1 MKNLLPALKRNSVR
15 IIAVVALGLIVGC
28 AALNGGN
35 EHREASSVMDY
46 LYPKN
51 SLSHVDTPGVPV
63 LSLPLR
69 VGVAFVPE
77 RKNRSGNYFVTEN
90 ERFTE
95 KQKMALMKQVSDDFK
110 KYPFV
115 QSIQLIPSAY
125 LTPQGGFDNL
135 DQLRQM
141 FSVDVIALL
150 SYDQV
155 QFTDE
160 GFFSLTYV
168 TVVGAWTVPGER
180 NDTKTMMDTVVY
192 DIASRKLLF
201 RAPGISQVK
210 ASATPVNLSEE
221 LRDNSEEGF
230 QRASTNM
237 VANLQ
242 GELVQFKDR
251 VKSSPE
257 EFKVVTKPGYSGV
270 GMGAVDAFDLALLS
284 TMGAGFL
291 ALRKAKSRAISKT
304 NLR

>member
-1 MKNLLPALKRNSVR
+1 MKTLLPACKRNAVR
-15 IIAVVALGLIVGC
+15 ITAVTGLALIAGC
-28 AALNGGN
+28 AVLSGSN

-46 LYPKN
+46 LYPKH
-51 SLSHVDTPGVPV
+51 STTQVDTPTVPV

-77 RKNRSGNYFVTEN
+77 RANRSGGMFVTSDS

-95 KQKMALMKQVSDDFK
+95 KQKMALMRQVSDDFK

-125 LTPQGGFDNL
+125 LTPQGSFDNL

-141 FSVDVIALL
+141 FGVDVIALL
-150 SYDQV
+150 SYDQA

-160 GFFSLTYV
+160 GVFSFAYV
-168 TVVGAWTVPGER
+168 TVVGAWVVEGER

-201 RAPGISQVK
+201 RAPGISQIK

-221 LRDNSEEGF
+221 LRDDSEHGF
-230 QRASTNM
+230 EQAATNM
-237 VANLQ
+237 VSNLQ
-242 GELVQFKDR
+242 VELAQFKDR
-251 VKSSPE
+251 VKNSPE
-257 EFKVVTKPGYSGV
+257 EFKVVAKPGYSGA
-270 GMGAVDAFDLALLS
+270 GAVDGFDLALLS

-291 ALRKAKSRAISKT
+291 ALRRSKT
-304 NLR
+304 K

>member
-1 MKNLLPALKRNSVR
+1 MKKILPALKRNSVR
-15 IIAVVALGLIVGC
+15 ITAAATLVLIAGC
-28 AALNGGN
+28 TVFSGSN
-35 EHREASSVMDY
+35 ERREASSAMEY
-46 LYPKN
+46 LYPKH
-51 SLSHVDTPGVPV
+51 STTQVDAPTVPV

-77 RKNRSGNYFVTEN
+77 HGNRSGGTFVPWDN
-90 ERFTE
+90 DHFTE
-95 KQKMALMKQVSDDFK
+95 KQKMDLMKKVSDDFK

-125 LTPQGGFDNL
+125 LTPKGGFENL

-160 GFFSLTYV
+160 GFFSFAYV
-168 TVVGAWTVPGER
+168 TVVGAWVVEGEK

-201 RAPGISQVK
+201 RAPGISQIK
-210 ASATPVNLSEE
+210 ASATPVNLNQE
-221 LRDNSEEGF
+221 LREDSEKGF
-230 QRASTNM
+230 QQAATNM
-237 VANLQ
+237 VGNLQ
-242 GELVQFKDR
+242 VELAQFKDR

-257 EFKVVTKPGYSGV
+257 EFKVVAKPGYSGA
-270 GMGAVDAFDLALLS
+270 GAVDGFDLLLLS
-284 TMGAGFL
+284 TLGTGFL
-291 ALRKAKSRAISKT
+291 ALRKAKLKSE
-304 NLR
+304 

>member
-1 MKNLLPALKRNSVR
+1 MKKLLPALKRNSAR
-15 IIAVVALGLIVGC
+15 IATVTGLALVAGC
-28 AALNGGN
+28 SAFTGSN

-51 SLSHVDTPGVPV
+51 SLSHVDNPGVPV

-77 RKNRSGNYFVTEN
+77 HRNRSSGMFIPSDSD
-90 ERFTE
+90 RFTE
-95 KQKMALMKQVSDDFK
+95 KQKMALMQQVSDKFK
-110 KYPFV
+110 KYSFV
-115 QSIQLIPSAY
+115 QSIQLIPSTY

-141 FSVDVIALL
+141 FGGDVIALL

-160 GFFSLTYV
+160 GFFSFAYV
-168 TVVGAWTVPGER
+168 TVVGAWVVEGER

-221 LRDNSEEGF
+221 LRDNSEQGY
-230 QRASTNM
+230 QRAATNM
-237 VANLQ
+237 TANLQ
-242 GELVQFKDR
+242 VELAQFKDR

-257 EFKVVTKPGYSGV
+257 EYKVVAKPGYSGA
-270 GMGAVDAFDLALLS
+270 GAIDGLDLVLLA

-291 ALRKAKSRAISKT
+291 AQRKIKAK
-304 NLR
+304 